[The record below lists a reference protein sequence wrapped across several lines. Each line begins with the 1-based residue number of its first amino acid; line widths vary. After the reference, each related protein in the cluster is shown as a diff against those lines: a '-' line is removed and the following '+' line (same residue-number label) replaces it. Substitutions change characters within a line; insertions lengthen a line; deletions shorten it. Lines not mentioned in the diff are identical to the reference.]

1 MCIKSAKDASQQHN
15 KWSQT
20 VSASAAVQWMLLL
33 LTAKVAKAEL
43 NVRRLSVWWW

>member
-20 VSASAAVQWMLLL
+20 LSAAAVQWMLLL

-43 NVRRLSVWWW
+43 NVRRSSVW